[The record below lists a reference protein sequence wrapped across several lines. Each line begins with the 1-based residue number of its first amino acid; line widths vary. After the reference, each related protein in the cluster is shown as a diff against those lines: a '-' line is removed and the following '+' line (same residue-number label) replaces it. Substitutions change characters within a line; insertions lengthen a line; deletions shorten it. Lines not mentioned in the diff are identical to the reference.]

1 MAHRSS
7 VRSAVGRT
15 GIDVVDDTRRAGL
28 AYSLA
33 GIDGAADQ
41 AGRAEAV
48 IGDDGLSV
56 GPISVSFLDADG
68 LRAADYRIEIDCW
81 PAGRLT
87 LDQLGR
93 RFDTFLLEL
102 SRARNQAR
110 VRGLLAHGVT
120 MPVTFAGALLDTT
133 VRPADFQIYDTHVTV
148 VPADA
153 DPYQIPM
160 GALTVVAAQEEPP
173 AVLLATGSTRTVVG
187 RLARHRDA
195 FLRAVTERRQTQARV
210 LAELTGL
217 SCFADGLAVPRSDV
231 AAFDD
236 LVRRFTAPD
245 RAGHAARLLAAARG
259 GDPRLGLVQ
268 LLDPDSEPVAGSTV
282 LPQPWACFLLVPL
295 GGLVVFEIL
304 AGPAA
309 ATYVFEGDPAA
320 VGSCLQALHARRGPL
335 ALSDAE
341 ARLTPANPYRL
352 ALRRLEPLRWLRDAT
367 RARLVHNDGWD
378 AALGQVI
385 AELSPAP

>member
-1 MAHRSS
+1 M
-7 VRSAVGRT
+7 
-15 GIDVVDDTRRAGL
+15 VDDTRRAGL

-33 GIDGAADQ
+33 GADRAGVQ

-48 IGDDGLSV
+48 IGDDGVSV
-56 GPISVSFLDADG
+56 GPVSLSFLDADA

-133 VRPADFQIYDTHVTV
+133 VRPADFQIYNTHVTV

-153 DPYQIPM
+153 DPWQIPM
-160 GALTVVAAQEEPP
+160 GALTAVAVREEPP
-173 AVLLATGSTRTVVG
+173 AVLLAAGSTRTVVG
-187 RLARHRDA
+187 HLARHRDA

-217 SCFADGLAVPRSDV
+217 SCFADGLAVLRPDV
-231 AAFDD
+231 AGFDD
-236 LVRRFTAPD
+236 LVERFTAPD
-245 RAGHAARLLAAARG
+245 RAGCVARLLAAARG
-259 GDPRLGLVQ
+259 GEPRLGLVQ
-268 LLDPDSEPVAGSTV
+268 LLDPDSEPVTGSTV
-282 LPQPWACFLLVPL
+282 LPEPWACFLLVPL

-309 ATYVFEGDPAA
+309 ATYVFEGDPAV
-320 VGSCLQALHARRGPL
+320 VGSCLQALHARRAPL

-341 ARLTPANPYRL
+341 ARLTPTNPYRL
-352 ALRRLEPLRWLRDAT
+352 ALRRLEPLRWLRAAT

-378 AALGQVI
+378 AALQQII
-385 AELSPAP
+385 AELPPAP